1 MIFDELDEL
10 EAAKTKIKVIGVGG
24 AGKNAIDHM
33 IDNEVRGVEFYA
45 VNTDATDLRVS
56 KAPHKLLIGKTKTH
70 GQGAGANPDV
80 GREAAEESID
90 DIHEMI
96 GDAQM
101 VFITCGMGGGTGTG
115 AAPVIARI
123 AREHECLTVG
133 VCTKPFNF
141 EGPTRM
147 ENAVVGLEELREHV
161 DTLIVIP
168 NQRLLSLVDVHTSV
182 LKAFREAD
190 NVLRQAVQGVADI
203 ITVPG
208 LINVDFADIK
218 SVMTDA
224 GTALLGIGV
233 GHGENRA
240 VEAAR
245 NAIHS
250 ALLEVTI
257 DGATSAVVNITASQD
272 FTLREVDLAIQEIR
286 NNSGKDLNIIY
297 GSAVNNDLGDEVVI
311 TVIATGYELKARNNG
326 YDDLAE
332 QIYRNMSDKNII
344 YDGMNDM
351 PKVDLDESEGE
362 TSVASQDRVAELFD
376 SGLSK
381 KEEKRRAKE
390 EAKQRKEEEKRLKK
404 EEKLRAQ
411 QIKNEPEKAPLKSE
425 SKSSK
430 LPAWLQRK

>member
-1 MIFDELDEL
+1 MTIRPEYNQV
-10 EAAKTKIKVIGVGG
+10 ARIKVFGIGG
-24 AGKNAIDHM
+24 AGCN
-33 IDNEVRGVEFYA
+33 A
-45 VNTDATDLRVS
+45 VNRMVNDGVKGVDFYVCNTDIQSLNLS
-56 KAPHKLLIGKTKTH
+56 KCPNKIVLGRELTK
-70 GQGAGANPDV
+70 GLGAGGNPEV
-80 GREAAEESID
+80 GQKAAMESQE
-90 DIHEMI
+90 DIKKCLA
-96 GDAQM
+96 GADM

>member
-10 EAAKTKIKVIGVGG
+10 QAAKTKIKVIGVGG

-33 IDNEVRGVEFYA
+33 IDNGVGGVEFYA

-80 GREAAEESID
+80 GREAAEESVD

-147 ENAVVGLEELREHV
+147 ENAFIGLEELRQYV

-168 NQRLLSLVDVHTSV
+168 NQRLLSLVDIHTSV
-182 LKAFREAD
+182 LSAFREAD

-208 LINVDFADIK
+208 LINVDFADVK
-218 SVMTDA
+218 AVMSDA

-250 ALLEVTI
+250 SLLEVTI
-257 DGATSAVVNITASQD
+257 DGATSAVVNITASQN
-272 FTLREVDLAIQEIR
+272 FSLKEVEAAVLEIR

-297 GSAVNNDLGDEVVI
+297 GSAINNDLGDEVVI

-332 QIYRNMSDKNII
+332 QIYRNMSDENIN
-344 YDGMNDM
+344 YPGLND
-351 PKVDLDESEGE
+351 DLYSTVDESEQE
-362 TSVASQDRVAELFD
+362 TTAADRVSDLFD

-381 KEEKRRAKE
+381 KEERRRAKLE
-390 EAKQRKEEEKRLKK
+390 EKQRKAEEKRLKK
-404 EEKLRAQ
+404 EEKLAT
-411 QIKNEPEKAPLKSE
+411 KAPKVEVRKEVEEE
-425 SKSSK
+425 SSSSSK
-430 LPAWLQRK
+430 LPSWLVKKNH